1 MPLRIEPV
9 RDRKLYRLIKS
20 APERSTRKGEVVFA
34 QGESAGSVF
43 LVETGHVCLKLGR
56 TSESARTVAV
66 AGPYE
71 LFGEEGMVPGSP
83 RPYSAVAGERGTV
96 IPLDGPT
103 VRAILRS
110 SQHTLTAY
118 LEVKERDL
126 EVLRRAATGSPG
138 PSARERLAGV
148 IVDLVARLGEP
159 DGERIRLPH
168 WFTHKELADLAGA
181 HRSTVTTSLN
191 DWIWRG
197 VLATRGRSLMVT
209 RTGLATLRAEG
220 EGQPSNGPRGGVG
233 AGLPSLEG
241 GV

>member
-20 APERSTRKGEVVFA
+20 APDRPTRKGEVIFA
-34 QGESAGSVF
+34 QGESSGSVF
-43 LVETGHVCLKLGR
+43 LVDSGHVCLKLGG
-56 TSESARTVAV
+56 TSDAARTVAV
-66 AGPYE
+66 AGPFE
-71 LFGEEGMVPGSP
+71 LFGEEGMVPGSL
-83 RPYSAVAGERGTV
+83 RPYSAVAGERGSV

-103 VRAILRS
+103 VRSILRS

-126 EVLRRAATGSPG
+126 DVLRRAATGSPG
-138 PSARERLAGV
+138 ASARERLAGV
-148 IVDLVARLGEP
+148 ILDLVERLGEP
-159 DGERIRLPH
+159 DGDRIQLPH

-197 VLATRGRSLMVT
+197 VLETRGRALVVT
-209 RTGLATLRAEG
+209 RAGIAILRAEG
-220 EGQPSNGPRGGVG
+220 QGRADNGRPRAPGS
-233 AGLPSLEG
+233 LPARRG
-241 GV
+241 DV

>member
-9 RDRKLYRLIKS
+9 RDRKLYRLIKA
-20 APERSTRKGEVVFA
+20 APERSTRKGEVIFA
-34 QGESAGSVF
+34 QGDSAGAIY
-43 LVETGHVCLKLGR
+43 LVETGHVCLKLGG
-56 TSESARTVAV
+56 TSDAARTVAV

-71 LFGEEGMVPGSP
+71 LFGEEGMVPGSL
-83 RPYSAVAGERGTV
+83 RPYAAIAGERGTV
-96 IPLDGPT
+96 IPLDGPS

-126 EVLRRAATGSPG
+126 DVLRRAATGSPG
-138 PSARERLAGV
+138 ASARERLAGV
-148 IVDLVARLGEP
+148 ILDLVERLGEP
-159 DGERIRLPH
+159 DGDRIRLPH

-197 VLATRGRSLMVT
+197 VLATQGRSLVVT
-209 RTGLATLRAEG
+209 RSGLATLEAE
-220 EGQPSNGPRGGVG
+220 
-233 AGLPSLEG
+233 GLPSPKG
-241 GV
+241 AA

>member
-9 RDRKLYRLIKS
+9 RDRKLYRIIKA
-20 APERSTRKGEVVFA
+20 APERATRKGEVIFE
-34 QGESAGSVF
+34 QGEIASSVY
-43 LVETGHVCLKLGR
+43 LVEAGHVCLKLGG
-56 TSESARTVAV
+56 SSDGARTVAV

-71 LFGEEGMVPGSP
+71 LFGEEGMVPGSL
-83 RPYSAVAGERGTV
+83 RPYAAVAGERGTV
-96 IPLDGPT
+96 IPLDGST

-126 EVLRRAATGSPG
+126 DVLRRAATGSPG
-138 PSARERLAGV
+138 ASARERLAAV
-148 IVDLVARLGEP
+148 ILDLVERLGEP
-159 DGERIRLPH
+159 EGDRIRLPH

-197 VLATRGRSLMVT
+197 ALATKGRSLIVPQS
-209 RTGLATLRAEG
+209 GLATLRAEA
-220 EGQPSNGPRGGVG
+220 EGKSSNGRG
-233 AGLPSLEG
+233 AF
-241 GV
+241 